1 LEEAAQ
7 AYLQHY
13 QKEHPEELKKEQAP
27 PLQVQEH
34 LLIRSDKG
42 KTGYKGVKPVGSR
55 YQAACTTPPCR
66 LDHLGTFGTPEE
78 AAQAYLQHHQK
89 EHPGALKKKRAPPLQ
104 LQEHLLI
111 RYDLNFTGYTGVAP
125 NHGRYQAKYNTPP
138 CRLNH
143 LGCFGTPEEAAQTYL
158 QHYQKEHPEELKQEL
173 APLLQVQ
180 ADDKKRKLQSMA
192 ETEHLSG
199 QLADDNQALK
209 RCKEEFIEE
218 DHAAMQQM
226 ISAVE
231 AVARCSIC
239 CDTMKHAS
247 TVSGCGHTFCRSCIE
262 EALRVTG
269 CCPECLLPAWRRD
282 IRDSRRANG
291 VMEVVGL
298 K

>member
-1 LEEAAQ
+1 MAACNTLHCRNNNLGTFDTPEEAGQ

-13 QKEHPEELKKEQAP
+13 QKEHPEGLEKERVP
-27 PLQVQEH
+27 CPVLLPLQED
-34 LLIRSDKG
+34 LLIRSDKSS
-42 KTGYKGVKPVGSR
+42 TGYKGVQPLSGGR
-55 YQAACTTPPCR
+55 YKTTCDTPPCH
-66 LDHLGTFGTPEE
+66 DNYLGTFDTPEE
-78 AAQAYLQHHQK
+78 GAQAYLQHKQK
-89 EHPGALKKKRAPPLQ
+89 EHTEQLKKERAPP
-104 LQEHLLI
+104 
-111 RYDLNFTGYTGVAP
+111 
-125 NHGRYQAKYNTPP
+125 
-138 CRLNH
+138 
-143 LGCFGTPEEAAQTYL
+143 
-158 QHYQKEHPEELKQEL
+158 
-173 APLLQVQ
+173 LQVQ

-209 RCKEEFIEE
+209 RCKHEFIEE

-226 ISAVE
+226 MSAVE

-262 EALRVTG
+262 EALRVKG

-282 IRDSRRANG
+282 VRDSRLVNG
-291 VMEVVGL
+291 IVELVGL